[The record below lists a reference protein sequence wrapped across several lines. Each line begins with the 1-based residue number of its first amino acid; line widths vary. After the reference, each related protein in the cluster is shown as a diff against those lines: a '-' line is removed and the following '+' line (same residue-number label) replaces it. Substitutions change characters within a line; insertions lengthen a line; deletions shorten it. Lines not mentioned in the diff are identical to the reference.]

1 MAEGSTCL
9 SASFSPR
16 ISSASFFPAPVNS
29 APPYAKIP
37 AAKAGIVTGADPA
50 TKAVTPAEAKTAAI
64 KFGAV
69 LKNPSAIPFP
79 TVSGKLSGFL
89 TSFTNR
95 CIKASSAFNFFK
107 NGSLLFLYLLKTV
120 FFTVS

>member
-9 SASFSPR
+9 SASSSPR
-16 ISSASFFPAPVNS
+16 TSSASFSPAPVNS
-29 APPYAKIP
+29 ATLYAKT
-37 AAKAGIVTGADPA
+37 ADAKAGIVTGAVPV
-50 TKAVTPAEAKTAAI
+50 KAAVVAVEAKTAAI

-79 TVSGKLSGFL
+79 RVLGKLSGFL

-120 FFTVS
+120 FFTMS